1 MTFEQLRIFIAV
13 AEREHLTRAAEA
25 IGLKASAV
33 SSAIK
38 NLEAFYNVELFHRV
52 GRNIELT
59 ESGRVFLGEAKAT
72 LARVRNA
79 ELILSEMGGLTRGEI
94 TVCASQTIASYWLP
108 PILMQFKK
116 LYPGV
121 TVRLDIGNT
130 KTVTQAVL
138 DGLAE
143 VGFIEGRIDEPALM
157 VQPVVSDKLLVVTGS
172 AHPFADGRYLTALDM
187 LYGTSWVLREQGSGT
202 RSAFEA
208 AVRQMGVDPG
218 ELSVMLE
225 LPSNEAVVMAARSGG
240 AATAVSASV
249 ASLFL
254 RQGLLVRAGIDLPA
268 RNFALLRH
276 KERHTSRAAMELERL
291 SRAAS
296 EDYKAGLA
304 GV

>member
-1 MTFEQLRIFIAV
+1 MIMTFEQLRIFIAV

-25 IGLKASAV
+25 IGLTASAV

-208 AVRQMGVDPG
+208 AVRQMGWIP
-218 ELSVMLE
+218 LNC
-225 LPSNEAVVMAARSGG
+225 PSCWNCRPMR
-240 AATAVSASV
+240 
-249 ASLFL
+249 
-254 RQGLLVRAGIDLPA
+254 RW
-268 RNFALLRH
+268 
-276 KERHTSRAAMELERL
+276 
-291 SRAAS
+291 
-296 EDYKAGLA
+296 
-304 GV
+304 

>member
-25 IGLKASAV
+25 IGLTASAV
-33 SSAIK
+33 SSSIK

-59 ESGRVFLGEAKAT
+59 ESGRVFLGEARAT

-121 TVRLDIGNT
+121 TLKLDIGNT

-143 VGFIEGRIDEPALM
+143 VGFIEGRIDEPALV

-172 AHPFADGRYLTALDM
+172 AIPSLTVGISPLSICSTEHPGCCA
-187 LYGTSWVLREQGSGT
+187 
-202 RSAFEA
+202 
-208 AVRQMGVDPG
+208 
-218 ELSVMLE
+218 
-225 LPSNEAVVMAARSGG
+225 
-240 AATAVSASV
+240 
-249 ASLFL
+249 
-254 RQGLLVRAGIDLPA
+254 
-268 RNFALLRH
+268 
-276 KERHTSRAAMELERL
+276 SRAPEPAPPLRRRCGRWAWTRL
-291 SRAAS
+291 NCLSCSNCHPTRRW
-296 EDYKAGLA
+296 
-304 GV
+304 